1 MFFKYRDL
9 PHGIIGECCVVNTF
23 YLSKNMDIS
32 IILEGVIKITQ
43 EELRTLYNERL
54 IREKQT
60 YISKITG
67 IDGSILSKF
76 RLGKINLYPHLF
88 ARLEKYLTTNH

>member
-1 MFFKYRDL
+1 MPCGK
-9 PHGIIGECCVVNTF
+9 F
-23 YLSKNMDIS
+23 YLSKNMDMS

-60 YISKITG
+60 YISKVTG

-76 RLGKINLYPHLF
+76 RLGKIDLYPHLF
-88 ARLEKYLTTNH
+88 AKLEKYLTTNY